1 MRSYSEVDEVLEEE
15 KIDDEI
21 EEYVIQ
27 ERLAREKK
35 WKNLL
40 SVLNLKRRNDLTKN
54 YLASNKNFCFFP
66 SKLALGVFSFDC
78 QIANDWLEI

>member
-1 MRSYSEVDEVLEEE
+1 MRSYTEVDEVLDEE

-35 WKNLL
+35 WKNPF
-40 SVLNLKRRNDLTKN
+40 KR
-54 YLASNKNFCFFP
+54 
-66 SKLALGVFSFDC
+66 SKP
-78 QIANDWLEI
+78 EKEE

>member
-35 WKNLL
+35 WKNPF
-40 SVLNLKRRNDLTKN
+40 NR
-54 YLASNKNFCFFP
+54 
-66 SKLALGVFSFDC
+66 SKP
-78 QIANDWLEI
+78 EKKE

>member
-27 ERLAREKK
+27 ERLARETK
-35 WKNLL
+35 WKNPF
-40 SVLNLKRRNDLTKN
+40 KPR
-54 YLASNKNFCFFP
+54 
-66 SKLALGVFSFDC
+66 
-78 QIANDWLEI
+78 

>member
-27 ERLAREKK
+27 ERLARETK
-35 WKNLL
+35 WKNP
-40 SVLNLKRRNDLTKN
+40 SLT
-54 YLASNKNFCFFP
+54 
-66 SKLALGVFSFDC
+66 
-78 QIANDWLEI
+78 

>member
-21 EEYVIQ
+21 EEYVIE

-35 WKNLL
+35 WKNPF
-40 SVLNLKRRNDLTKN
+40 KR
-54 YLASNKNFCFFP
+54 
-66 SKLALGVFSFDC
+66 SKP
-78 QIANDWLEI
+78 EKEE

>member
-15 KIDDEI
+15 KIDDEL

-35 WKNLL
+35 W
-40 SVLNLKRRNDLTKN
+40 
-54 YLASNKNFCFFP
+54 SNPFKWKKSEKEDAWELF
-66 SKLALGVFSFDC
+66 
-78 QIANDWLEI
+78 